1 MILSI
6 TAVGTA
12 PILLAA
18 GEHKGEA
25 FISSCPLWQTCLN
38 KFTCLELAVKVPFG
52 QIRRMHAKVSALETT
67 LSKKFHFEKES
78 RGFIHNMTSAQDIGL
93 KYKLIGWLKTYMVSQ
108 LSFGECFHASDAKR
122 GRGRRCM
129 GFY

>member
-6 TAVGTA
+6 TAVATA
-12 PILLAA
+12 PILMAA
-18 GEHKGEA
+18 GQHKGEA
-25 FISSCPLWQTCLN
+25 FISSCPFWQTCPIQS
-38 KFTCLELAVKVPFG
+38 TCLELAVKVPFG
-52 QIRRMHAKVSALETT
+52 QIRRMHTKVSALETT

-78 RGFIHNMTSAQDIGL
+78 RGFIHNMTGAQDIGL
-93 KYKLIGWLKTYMVSQ
+93 KYKLIGWLKTHRVNQ
-108 LSFGECFHASDAKR
+108 LRCGKCFHASNAKR